1 MMTDSKNRFL
11 SRVEDY
17 IKYRPGYP
25 QEVISLLAAEC
36 GLTPDSIIS
45 DVGSGTGILS
55 ELFLR
60 CGNKVYGVEPNAE
73 MRTAAKRRLSDYGK
87 FPSIDCNAEAT
98 TLPKPSVDFVT
109 AAQAFHWFDQPKAHR
124 EFASILKPDGWA
136 VLIWNERRLDATP
149 FLRAYEDLLL
159 EFGTDY
165 EQVRHENVEKDIA
178 SFFAP
183 EEVKLATFE
192 NLQEFG
198 FKGLQGRLLSSSYTP
213 SPDDGRYQPMLARL
227 REIFSTHQK

>member
-1 MMTDSKNRFL
+1 MMTDSKNRFS

-73 MRTAAKRRLSDYGK
+73 MRTAAKRLLKDYVN
-87 FPSIDCNAEAT
+87 FQSIDGNAEAT
-98 TLPKPSVDFVT
+98 TLPKHSVDFVT

-136 VLIWNERRLDATP
+136 VLIWNERRLDAT
-149 FLRAYEDLLL
+149 AAM
-159 EFGTDY
+159 
-165 EQVRHENVEKDIA
+165 K
-178 SFFAP
+178 
-183 EEVKLATFE
+183 
-192 NLQEFG
+192 
-198 FKGLQGRLLSSSYTP
+198 
-213 SPDDGRYQPMLARL
+213 
-227 REIFSTHQK
+227 